1 LRIGVRC
8 HGAQRDRAAAAA
20 KRAPARAIAA
30 LKTLPFYSTIAALV
44 ELQLGLVPS
53 CMALQDDRLGGSGA
67 AGAQAGVKAVVER
80 LLLPAFPGNS

>member
-8 HGAQRDRAAAAA
+8 RGAQRDRAAAAA

-30 LKTLPFYSTIAALV
+30 LKTLPFHSTIPALV

-53 CMALQDDRLGGSGA
+53 CMALPRMIASGV
-67 AGAQAGVKAVVER
+67 QV
-80 LLLPAFPGNS
+80 LLALKQV